1 MFEFILNGIFKDF
14 SLIKEGVVS
23 IYNSPNEI
31 RIIAQEWISKYYIEY
46 EVNNYLEEKGF
57 ENYIHIIYL
66 INTDS
71 HLIYRSGEVIAEI
84 RLSHEG
90 IGKCQELET
99 LFKIEGLIQYD

>member
-31 RIIAQEWISKYYIEY
+31 RMLAQEWISSYYIEY
-46 EVNNYLEEKGF
+46 EVNSYLKEKGF
-57 ENYIHIIYL
+57 ENYVHMIYL
-66 INTDS
+66 IGANS
-71 HLIYRSGEVIAEI
+71 HFLYRSGEVIAAI

-90 IGKCQELET
+90 ISKCQELET
-99 LFKIEGLIQYD
+99 LFKLEGI